1 MANRAGLKKVT
12 KSVHGKKGTVR
23 RSYWIKAK
31 EGAKSVG
38 GKVAGAARS
47 AGNFLN
53 KHKGKI
59 AAGVGLAAAG
69 YGAYKGHQL
78 FKAGG
83 ALGLSRGATLKA
95 AASVLKDRAKGAAE
109 RGAHAVVGVGAKAHK
124 AASSAASAVSTK
136 VKQGIHRASASRS
149 EMSPSAGDRAKGAIG
164 RAGQR
169 VKSAAAS
176 VKSTFE
182 KYARHSKRGKSRGR
196 NALPSGS

>member
-23 RSYWIKAK
+23 RSYWVKAK

-95 AASVLKDRAKGAAE
+95 AASGLKDRAKGAAE

-124 AASSAASAVSTK
+124 AVSDKMAQRSRRKAAASAEMPSRGVGGTIRAAARSVASK
-136 VKQGIHRASASRS
+136 VKERVGRRKQ
-149 EMSPSAGDRAKGAIG
+149 KGAG
-164 RAGQR
+164 
-169 VKSAAAS
+169 
-176 VKSTFE
+176 
-182 KYARHSKRGKSRGR
+182 
-196 NALPSGS
+196 ALPSGS